1 MVHRAA
7 LVANGGLAA
16 VLGFLDFFSVSLQ
29 RVSVGVAANICK
41 ALRPELFSQVEGVV
55 PNLSALLLVRPKS
68 GSLNESCF
76 LFVSVVW
83 MPS

>member
-1 MVHRAA
+1 MTPDTVHRAA

-41 ALRPELFSQVEGVV
+41 AVRPELFSQAEGVV
-55 PNLSALLLVRPKS
+55 PNLSALLLVWS
-68 GSLNESCF
+68 SLVGSYGLF
-76 LFVSVVW
+76 LING
-83 MPS
+83 